1 MRISDWSS
9 DVCSSDLALRLQL
22 LQQGLELDAVVA
34 LDVEGARDL
43 ALADRLGALV
53 DEREHLFLA
62 GEGRGAGLVHFLGAG
77 RILLAGQGQSAAGS
91 SAVAFFGAA
100 CLAAAFL
107 AGAFLAAAFLAEA
120 FFAVAFFA
128 EAFLAGAFLPP
139 LLL

>member
-53 DEREHLFLA
+53 DEREHLFLD
-62 GEGRGAGLVHFLGAG
+62 GEGRGAGLVHFPGAG
-77 RILLAGQGQSAAGS
+77 RILLAGLGQPPVGS
-91 SAVAFFGAA
+91 SAVAFIGAPSLPA
-100 CLAAAFL
+100 CF
-107 AGAFLAAAFLAEA
+107 
-120 FFAVAFFA
+120 
-128 EAFLAGAFLPP
+128 
-139 LLL
+139 